1 MTCINWCKS
10 IFISN
15 FKQEL
20 EKSPR
25 YTRYGNRTINN
36 VNFFKVIDMKGIF
49 KTASSKKH
57 GIWIYNSPS

>member
-20 EKSPR
+20 EKSLR
-25 YTRYGNRTINN
+25 YTCYGNRTINN
-36 VNFFKVIDMKGIF
+36 VDFFKAVAMKGI
-49 KTASSKKH
+49 
-57 GIWIYNSPS
+57 